1 MKGSVLMEVLFYGLI
16 LFAFMKICQW
26 RNSQPTDSPAEDD
39 MDFSRVI
46 EETEK
51 IEVLSRKLQTL
62 EHLLTDITI
71 CNSGQLHK
79 NFSLHWINEATGE
92 SVSFDFWVNDSESD
106 TAEALSGLANME
118 RSRLRSELQEIIDG
132 LPENS
137 RHTPPNPTE
146 KILSDVV
153 KKT

>member
-1 MKGSVLMEVLFYGLI
+1 MEVLVYGLI
-16 LFAFMKICQW
+16 LFAFVKLCQL
-26 RNSQPTDSPAEDD
+26 RNSLPSDVPEKDDD
-39 MDFSRVI
+39 MNFSRVI

-51 IEVLSRKLQTL
+51 IEVLSRKLQVL

-71 CNSGQLHK
+71 YNSGQLHK

-106 TAEALSGLANME
+106 TAEALSGLANTE

-137 RHTPPNPTE
+137 RYTPPNLNEEIPA
-146 KILSDVV
+146 DVV
-153 KKT
+153 KKHEITE